1 MSTPGRRCKPR
12 VAFVYPN
19 ARSELIRR
27 IASDAAPDTELL
39 GQNHLGAF
47 GVEATIHEPAI
58 GQRGGRLTRRALW
71 NLRELTIPWE
81 LGRGADS
88 LFTPLATLLPLAAR
102 LRGGPPV
109 IVVNYGL
116 CTRWAR
122 SGTARRRLLA
132 ASLRS
137 AAAVVCLGASQRDQ
151 LLAQTRLVP
160 SRVSTIRLGVDE
172 RFFAP
177 QPPVEGAEPLVLAV
191 GKDLARDYAT
201 FAEALR
207 PLRLRA
213 VIACLPRN
221 VEHVRLPPL
230 VEARFVD
237 PLELRQLYRRATWVV
252 VPQRRPDYR
261 YGSEGGGL
269 TALLEGMATE
279 RPVVATDR
287 PILRDYVVD
296 EESALLVPPEDPDRL
311 RAAIGRVV
319 EDRRFAASLAATARA
334 RVEQRFTTRHFAE
347 ALASL
352 VKDVAPL

>member
-1 MSTPGRRCKPR
+1 MSTPGRRRKPR

-27 IASDAAPDTELL
+27 IAAHAAPDTELL

-47 GVEATIHEPAI
+47 GVDAAVHEPVI
-58 GQRGGRLTRRALW
+58 RQRGGRSTRRALW

-81 LGRGADS
+81 LGKGSDC

-102 LRGGPPV
+102 LRGRPSV

-116 CTRWAR
+116 CTRWER
-122 SGTARRRLLA
+122 SGTARRRLLR

-137 AAAVVCLGASQRDQ
+137 AAAVVCLGSSQRNQ
-151 LLAQTRLVP
+151 LLAQTGLVP
-160 SRVSTIRLGVDE
+160 DQVTTIRLGVDE

-177 QPPVEGAEPLVLAV
+177 QPPVEELEPFVLAV

-207 PLRLRA
+207 PLGLRA

-221 VEHVRLPPL
+221 VQHVRLPPR

-237 PLELRQLYRRATWVV
+237 PLELRQFYRRATCVV

-269 TALLEGMATE
+269 TALLEGMATA

-287 PILRDYVVD
+287 PIFRDYVAD

-311 RAAIGRVV
+311 RTAIARVV
-319 EDRRFAASLAATARA
+319 EDRQFAATLAATGRA
-334 RVEQRFTTRHFAE
+334 RVEQRFTTRHFAQ

-352 VKDVAPL
+352 VKDVVPR